1 MSNIKIKKG
10 GIDSIVAFIVILL
23 PLVYVLIYM
32 VAILY
37 HFSVQMYL
45 NQVVKETLVMASTYG
60 DCTSTMESYLINK
73 VSNVIDGNVEI
84 KYYVREFYQ
93 DGDISGLKE
102 AARSGNSIKYLS
114 TDSSDSSR
122 NNMMVPVKKADLLG
136 IQVVSEELSLLA
148 TVGNFNIFG
157 SMDEGDNEL
166 KYSSYREEI
175 IRNDSK

>member
-10 GIDSIVAFIVILL
+10 GIDSIIAFIVILL

-60 DCTSTMESYLINK
+60 DCTSTMERYLVDK
-73 VSNVIDGNVEI
+73 AKNVIDGNVEV
-84 KYYVREFYQ
+84 KYYVREFDQ
-93 DGDISGLKE
+93 RNGMPLAPKE
-102 AARSGNSIKYLS
+102 AKINGGSLKYVS
-114 TDSSDSSR
+114 TDGMTVSL
-122 NNMMVPVKKADLLG
+122 KKADLLG

-148 TVGNFNIFG
+148 TVSNFNIFG
-157 SMDEGDNEL
+157 GLDEGDAQL

>member
-1 MSNIKIKKG
+1 MNTIKLKKG
-10 GIDSIVAFIVILL
+10 GIDSIIAFIVILL

-60 DCTSTMESYLINK
+60 DCTSTMEKYLIDK
-73 VSNVIDGNVEI
+73 VNNVIDGSVEVR
-84 KYYVREFYQ
+84 YYVREFDQ
-93 DGDISGLKE
+93 QKGMPLAPKE
-102 AARSGNSIKYLS
+102 AKINVNEGSLKYVS
-114 TDSSDSSR
+114 TDGMTVSL
-122 NNMMVPVKKADLLG
+122 KKADLLG

-148 TVGNFNIFG
+148 TVSNFNIFG
-157 SMDEGDNEL
+157 GLDEGDAQL